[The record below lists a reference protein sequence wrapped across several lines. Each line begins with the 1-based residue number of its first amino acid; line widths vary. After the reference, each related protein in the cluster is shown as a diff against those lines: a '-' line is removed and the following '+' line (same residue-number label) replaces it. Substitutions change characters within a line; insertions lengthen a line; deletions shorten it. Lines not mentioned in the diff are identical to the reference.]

1 MENLKEVELTEDS
14 AVANENQSFNSTVRM
29 SQSQLESQSGQI
41 ILDQSL
47 NSPEDE
53 LSILTNEIAQH
64 LKNLLDIRWNIP
76 DKNCEGKMQLNCTK
90 WDTELLESLVTGPL
104 SFGKFYN
111 LAWCI
116 GKVIL
121 CRVIYVKFATVRE
134 INHWK

>member
-1 MENLKEVELTEDS
+1 MSHILLFIYFRVSFHVKKYQLPLENLKEVELTEDS

-29 SQSQLESQSGQI
+29 SQSQLESQSGRI
-41 ILDQSL
+41 KLDQSL

-111 LAWCI
+111 LA
-116 GKVIL
+116 
-121 CRVIYVKFATVRE
+121 
-134 INHWK
+134 